1 MSVRELKPV
10 REHTPSA
17 QILVID
23 DDADLLRL
31 LVMRL
36 NAWDY
41 RVVSASSAEEGLSR
55 IAVETPHLVLSDI
68 RLPGKDGLALFEE
81 IQARWPTLP
90 VILLTAHGTIPE
102 AVQAMTRGVFS
113 YLTKPFDTATLHHK
127 IKEALHLSRPMAQTV
142 EGEAWRSGILYRSSR
157 MAELMAEAKVVAN
170 SDASVLIRG
179 ESGTGKELLARAIHR
194 ASPRAARPFVAIN
207 CAAMPEQLLESELFG
222 HVRGAFTGASN
233 DHVGLFKAAD
243 GGTLFL
249 DEIGDMPTALQVKL
263 LRVLQERAVRPVG
276 ATHSITIDVRVLSA
290 THRDLTRALAE
301 GQFREDLYY
310 RLHVI
315 ALKLPPLRERGAD
328 VVEIAQS
335 FLTRQSERMGRD
347 NMRFAH
353 DAEQAIRHYPWP
365 GNVRELENA
374 IERSVILCEG
384 SDISAELLGIDIE
397 LDDLEDGDF
406 TEQSLQQGSS
416 GNHEPTED
424 LSLEDYFQHFV
435 LEHQDHMTE
444 TELARK
450 LGISRKCLW
459 ERRQRLG
466 IPRRKSGAATGS

>member
-1 MSVRELKPV
+1 MSVVDIKDGREL
-10 REHTPSA
+10 TPAA

-31 LVMRL
+31 LAMRL

-41 RVVSASSAEEGLSR
+41 RVVTASSAEEGLSR
-55 IAVETPHLVLSDI
+55 IAVDTPHLVLSDI

-81 IQARWPTLP
+81 IQTRWPTLP

-127 IKEALHLSRPMAQTV
+127 IKEALHLSRPMAQAV

-157 MAELMAEAKVVAN
+157 MAELMAETKVVAN

-194 ASPRAARPFVAIN
+194 ASPRATRPFVAIN

-222 HVRGAFTGASN
+222 HVRGAFTGANN

-276 ATHSITIDVRVLSA
+276 ATHSTAIDVRVLSA

-310 RLHVI
+310 RL
-315 ALKLPPLRERGAD
+315 D
-328 VVEIAQS
+328 VVSLSLCRLE
-335 FLTRQSERMGRD
+335 ERREDIPLLANHFVQQLVRKYDKRIVGLVPEAME
-347 NMRFAH
+347 MLVA
-353 DAEQAIRHYPWP
+353 ASWP
-365 GNVRELENA
+365 GNVRQLYNVIEQACALATTPLIPLSLIQRALRIPTLEALNYA
-374 IERSVILCEG
+374 EAKQRFERNYLVQLLKLTDGNVADAARIAEG
-384 SDISAELLGIDIE
+384 NRTESYRLLQKYGLTPGMFRDAAAPADSDA
-397 LDDLEDGDF
+397 
-406 TEQSLQQGSS
+406 GSS
-416 GNHEPTED
+416 
-424 LSLEDYFQHFV
+424 
-435 LEHQDHMTE
+435 
-444 TELARK
+444 
-450 LGISRKCLW
+450 
-459 ERRQRLG
+459 
-466 IPRRKSGAATGS
+466 